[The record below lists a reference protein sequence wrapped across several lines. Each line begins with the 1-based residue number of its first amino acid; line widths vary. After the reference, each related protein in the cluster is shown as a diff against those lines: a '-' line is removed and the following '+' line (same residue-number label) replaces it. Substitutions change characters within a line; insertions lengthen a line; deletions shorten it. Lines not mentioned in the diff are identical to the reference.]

1 MPAYKQNQLSS
12 TQSIAMSC
20 LYYSVLS
27 LHRWNFIGI
36 KKLKN
41 ILYII
46 IFTTGD
52 MIVFAVKSCR
62 IHNVPINDT
71 EIVSTE
77 IFCFIS
83 D

>member
-1 MPAYKQNQLSS
+1 MAGYKQNQLSS

-20 LYYSVLS
+20 LYCSVLS
-27 LHRWNFIGI
+27 LDRWNFICI

-41 ILYII
+41 ILYIT

-62 IHNVPINDT
+62 IHNVSINDT
-71 EIVSTE
+71 EIASTE
-77 IFCFIS
+77 IFCFNI
-83 D
+83 

>member
-20 LYYSVLS
+20 LYCSVLS

-62 IHNVPINDT
+62 IHKVLINDT
-71 EIVSTE
+71 KIVLTE
-77 IFCFIS
+77 IFCFNI
-83 D
+83 